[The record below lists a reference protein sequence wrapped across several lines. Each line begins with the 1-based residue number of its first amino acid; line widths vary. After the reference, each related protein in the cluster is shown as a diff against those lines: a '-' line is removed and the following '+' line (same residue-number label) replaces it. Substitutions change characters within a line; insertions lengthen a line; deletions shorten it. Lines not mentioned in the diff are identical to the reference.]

1 MNQKTINQAI
11 THLNKDLKL
20 KKIID
25 KHNKPIFKKNN
36 DYYNSLSKS
45 IIYQQLSGRVA
56 NIIYNRFLDIFDD
69 RKPKPDIIINISD
82 KELKNIGLSKQKTSY
97 IKDLSRYF
105 IQKENTINFKLLNDE
120 QIRNE
125 LISIKGIGHWT
136 IDMFLMFTMLK
147 PNILP
152 VGDLG
157 IKKGFKKLF
166 NLKDLPDIGYMLEK
180 SKPWEPYRTIACCY
194 LWRLVD
200 DENFW

>member
-82 KELKNIGLSKQKTSY
+82 KELKNIGLSKQKNNA
-97 IKDLSRYF
+97 IK
-105 IQKENTINFKLLNDE
+105 IHI
-120 QIRNE
+120 
-125 LISIKGIGHWT
+125 
-136 IDMFLMFTMLK
+136 
-147 PNILP
+147 
-152 VGDLG
+152 
-157 IKKGFKKLF
+157 
-166 NLKDLPDIGYMLEK
+166 
-180 SKPWEPYRTIACCY
+180 C
-194 LWRLVD
+194 
-200 DENFW
+200 